1 MATVASDAVPSEVSL
16 CVVPVDDPRA
26 RALERRHIAEMAQR
40 YDGGGPALL
49 RAEEFDPPHGCFVL
63 AVAVVE
69 DASVTCGGFR
79 HLSPGVAEIKRMFV
93 DPVARR
99 RGIGARILAFLEH
112 RAEEAGYR
120 EAWLESG
127 SEQPE
132 AISLYVAAGYEP
144 RAAYGE
150 FKQDPRSRCF
160 SRRLTH

>member
-1 MATVASDAVPSEVSL
+1 MATVVSDAVPSEVSL
-16 CVVPVDDPRA
+16 CVVAVDDPRA
-26 RALERRHIAEMAQR
+26 RSLERHHIAEMGQR
-40 YDGGGPALL
+40 YDGGGPAPL
-49 RAEEFDPPHGCFVL
+49 RAEEFDPPHGCFV
-63 AVAVVE
+63 VAVVE
-69 DASVTCGGFR
+69 GAAVACGGFR

-93 DPVARR
+93 DPAARR

-132 AISLYVAAGYEP
+132 AISLYVAAGYEA

-150 FKQDPRSRCF
+150 FRHDPRSRCF
-160 SRRLTH
+160 SRRLIP